1 MSLTMTWGKFLTFA
15 AVSLGTTSPAAAA
28 SARISGLADINFG
41 SIVNAAD
48 QTSSQSVVVCSY
60 KNNPQN
66 LPYSVT
72 ATGSGAASAF
82 ELSSGSAILPY
93 DVQWASA
100 AGQTGGTLLQPG
112 SAAAGYANGA
122 TGFACT
128 TQGANASLTVTIRSA
143 DIAAAPAGTYTGTLQ
158 LMIEPQ

>member
-1 MSLTMTWGKFLTFA
+1 MTWGEFLIFA
-15 AVSLGTTSPAAAA
+15 AVSLGAASPAAAD
-28 SARISGLADINFG
+28 SARIAGLANINFG
-41 SIVNAAD
+41 SIVNAVD

-72 ATGSGAASAF
+72 AMGSGTASAF
-82 ELSSGSAILPY
+82 ELSSGAAILPY

-112 SAAAGYANGA
+112 SPA
-122 TGFACT
+122 TGFGGGANGFNCS
-128 TQGANASLTVTIRSA
+128 TQGANASLTVTIRSV

-158 LMIEPQ
+158 LLIAPQ

>member
-1 MSLTMTWGKFLTFA
+1 MTWGKFLTFA
-15 AVSLGTTSPAAAA
+15 AVSLGAASPAAAD

-41 SIVNAAD
+41 SIVNAVD
-48 QTSSQSVVVCSY
+48 QTSSQSLIVCSY

-72 ATGSGAASAF
+72 ATGSGTASAF
-82 ELSSGSAILPY
+82 DLSSGAAILPY
-93 DVQWASA
+93 DVQWAGA

-112 SAAAGYANGA
+112 SPAAGFGGGANG
-122 TGFACT
+122 FNCS

-158 LMIEPQ
+158 LLIAPQ

>member
-1 MSLTMTWGKFLTFA
+1 MTWGKFLTFA
-15 AVSLGTTSPAAAA
+15 AVSLGAASPAAAD

-41 SIVNAAD
+41 SIVNAVD
-48 QTSSQSVVVCSY
+48 QTSSQSVIVCSY

-82 ELSSGSAILPY
+82 ELSSGAAILPFE
-93 DVQWASA
+93 VQWADT
-100 AGQTGGTLLQPG
+100 AGQAGGTLLQPG
-112 SAAAGYANGA
+112 TPTAGFANGA
-122 TGFACT
+122 TGFACPS
-128 TQGANASLTVTIRSA
+128 QGANASLTVTIRSA

-158 LMIEPQ
+158 LLIAPQ

>member
-1 MSLTMTWGKFLTFA
+1 MTWGKFLTFA
-15 AVSLGTTSPAAAA
+15 AVSLGAASPAAAD

-41 SIVNAAD
+41 SIVNAVD
-48 QTSSQSVVVCSY
+48 QTSSQSVIVCSY

-72 ATGSGAASAF
+72 ATGSGTASAF
-82 ELSSGSAILPY
+82 QLSSGAALLPY

-100 AGQTGGTLLQPG
+100 AGQTGGTLLQAG
-112 SAAAGYANGA
+112 SPAAGFGNGA
-122 TGFACT
+122 DGFACP

-143 DIAAAPAGTYTGTLQ
+143 DIAMAPAGAYTGTLQ
-158 LMIEPQ
+158 LMIVPQ